1 MCGGAGGG
9 GAGAIHTLGN
19 IKTDSAPCALIKKT
33 IKSDHK
39 PVFNT
44 LPVFLSPQT
53 WIYSLQARATAGAAA
68 PEPSR
73 PCLDAVA
80 KMRKALA
87 ILECLHGTVGVR

>member
-1 MCGGAGGG
+1 MGGAGGG
-9 GAGAIHTLGN
+9 GTGAIHTLGN

-33 IKSDHK
+33 IKRDRK

-44 LPVFLSPQT
+44 LPVFLPPQT
-53 WIYSLQARATAGAAA
+53 WIYSLPARATAGAAA
-68 PEPSR
+68 PQPSR

-87 ILECLHGTVGVR
+87 RLECLHGTVGVR